1 MKMNINNYVQS
12 VETWYKK
19 KDMFLTSAHNKLR
32 NEKRWALF
40 KLDMKKTCGFNP
52 REKQTR

>member
-19 KDMFLTSAHNKLR
+19 KDMFLTSAHNKLC